1 MKLIHSIICIY
12 ETKQEAHM
20 LVTTLLPECRDILLP
35 VITKELKELLE
46 QRDDGQH
53 QVMEKKY
60 CVELLNSIL
69 EVLSCQDAVSPQDEV
84 AALGSDLGS
93 ADEVVKH

>member
-1 MKLIHSIICIY
+1 MNEIVQSNLFK
-12 ETKQEAHM
+12 KQEY
-20 LVTTLLPECRDILLP
+20 RDILLP

-53 QVMEKKY
+53 QALEKKY

-93 ADEVVKH
+93 AD

>member
-1 MKLIHSIICIY
+1 MP
-12 ETKQEAHM
+12 
-20 LVTTLLPECRDILLP
+20 VTTLLPECRDILLP

-53 QVMEKKY
+53 QVLEKKY

-69 EVLSCQDAVSPQDEV
+69 EVLSCQDAVSPQHAV

-93 ADEVVKH
+93 AD